1 MIKKESVMYSLRNL
15 KNRKTRSFLTL
26 FSIMMGIMMIFV
38 FVSFGLGLYNYI
50 ENISTSSSANK
61 IFIQPKGIGGIGLDT
76 TFSFSE
82 DDLKAVQRTSGVY
95 DASGI
100 YFKTVEVKQDKK
112 LSYTYL
118 IAYDPVKPLLIE
130 LFNLG
135 IFKGRELKPG
145 DRGVVLGY
153 NYLVSDK
160 IFPKPYSVNQ
170 NIEINGQKFK
180 IVGFY
185 ESIGNP
191 TDDSQIYISN
201 DMMKEIF
208 GENISYNWIVADAD
222 ISKIDKVVDDITKN
236 LRRERGIEEGKEDF
250 FAQTYEDMI
259 ASYSSILQIV
269 VGFIILIA
277 LISIFVSAVNTANT
291 MVTSVLERT
300 KEIGII
306 KSVGGT
312 NAEIFGI
319 FLFESAFLGFVGGVI
334 GVLFGF
340 GLTSIGARI
349 LEIVGY
355 NFLSPYY
362 SFWLFFGCVA
372 FAVVTGAISGVA
384 PAIKATKVRP
394 INALRYE

>member
-291 MVTSVLERT
+291 MGTSVLERT